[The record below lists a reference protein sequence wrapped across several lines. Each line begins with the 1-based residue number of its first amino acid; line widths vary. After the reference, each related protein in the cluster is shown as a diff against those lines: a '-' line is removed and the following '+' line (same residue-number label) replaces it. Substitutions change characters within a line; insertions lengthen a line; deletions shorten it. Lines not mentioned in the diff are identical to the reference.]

1 MNESL
6 YDKLQSVAKLISN
19 NFSTI
24 DEPIDMKLQTA
35 YFLRSKKVKEVHK
48 DNKPELEQIADL
60 YDPSLTNEQIEERL
74 ILLSDIDDPRA
85 YRILEEFAQKSEN
98 RLHKWAVM
106 AQQESKM
113 LIEGSLL
120 NERQIF
126 VSTGLGGRGN
136 LLRYF
141 VGLVGHGVEEFE
153 PYQQHIIQSEF
164 ETALRTNRSE
174 LEKAE
179 FQGRYAALT
188 MLIPLDVPFHDVLL
202 RAVEECN
209 QYGNFLEEDFLV
221 TNVRMLSFD
230 DMEEI
235 VKNRQHES
243 SGSGSEGFDSI
254 FDDIDPSEE

>member
-1 MNESL
+1 MNDSL

-85 YRILEEFAQKSEN
+85 YRILEEFVQKSEN
-98 RLHKWAVM
+98 RLHKWALM

-141 VGLVGHGVEEFE
+141 VGLIGRGIEEFV
-153 PYQQHIIQSEF
+153 PYQQHVIQTEF
-164 ETALRTNRSE
+164 ESALSAHRSE
-174 LEKAE
+174 LERID
-179 FQGRYAALT
+179 FQGRFAALT
-188 MLIPLDVPFHDVLL
+188 MLIPLDVPFHEVLL

-235 VKNRQHES
+235 VKSRQQ
-243 SGSGSEGFDSI
+243 SGDGNEGFESI
-254 FDDIDPSEE
+254 FDDIDSTGE

>member
-1 MNESL
+1 
-6 YDKLQSVAKLISN
+6 
-19 NFSTI
+19 
-24 DEPIDMKLQTA
+24 
-35 YFLRSKKVKEVHK
+35 
-48 DNKPELEQIADL
+48 
-60 YDPSLTNEQIEERL
+60 
-74 ILLSDIDDPRA
+74 
-85 YRILEEFAQKSEN
+85 
-98 RLHKWAVM
+98 
-106 AQQESKM
+106 M

-141 VGLVGHGVEEFE
+141 VGLVGHGIEEFE

-174 LEKAE
+174 LEKVE

-235 VKNRQHES
+235 VKNRQREN
-243 SGSGSEGFDSI
+243 GDGGSEGFDSI
-254 FDDIDPSEE
+254 FDDIDTSEE